1 MSYGNYGYGVG
12 YGTNPYYQ
20 GYQQPYQQNQF
31 MNVNRQEQ
39 AQPMQN
45 IQPIQDIPFSD
56 VRYGTLD
63 EAKGYIVA
71 PTRAVMFIDQDKSQ
85 FYIKRA
91 DSMGKPTLES
101 YKYSSLDKSSNDIE
115 ITATPQ
121 ENFVKPEQ
129 LKDFLTLKDAEGFI
143 TRKDLDEIY
152 AKLEHLQKKI
162 QINKIIEEGK

>member
-39 AQPMQN
+39 AQPIQN

-101 YKYSSLDKSSNDIE
+101 YKYSSLDKSSNDVE

-129 LKDFLTLKDAEGFI
+129 LKGFLTLKDAEGFI

-152 AKLEHLQKKI
+152 AKLELLQKKI